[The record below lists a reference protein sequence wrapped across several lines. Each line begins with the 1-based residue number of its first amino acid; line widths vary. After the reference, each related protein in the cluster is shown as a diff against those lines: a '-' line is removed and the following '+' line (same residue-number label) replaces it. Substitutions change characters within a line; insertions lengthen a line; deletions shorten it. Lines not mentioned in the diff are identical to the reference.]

1 MVAGIVLYFV
11 LRARA
16 ASTLERVGDVMLEA

>member
-11 LRARA
+11 LRSSRPD
-16 ASTLERVGDVMLEA
+16 TIQRVGDIVSEA